1 MVPRKRALVAVASGK
16 QPERAAVAVDVAID
30 GAGDMHLVVTSETDG
45 ASTIDY
51 LRLGG

>member
-1 MVPRKRALVAVASGK
+1 MVPRKRALVAVASDK
-16 QPERAAVAVDVAID
+16 QPELAAVAID